1 MEILLHNSPD
11 KRMEVEGVEC
21 GVRAW
26 NGILEFCFTTFYNT
40 LQRKCK
46 SNLIGIVQA
55 VKKNF
60 LRKKLKTTELGWMYP
75 TSDAFYAKTKLG
87 WEAD

>member
-1 MEILLHNSPD
+1 MESQNFASQL
-11 KRMEVEGVEC
+11 
-21 GVRAW
+21 
-26 NGILEFCFTTFYNT
+26 FTTLYNVSVN
-40 LQRKCK
+40 QIW
-46 SNLIGIVQA
+46 IGIVQA